1 MTGRLNATPAA
12 RGKTISISEAAR
24 IIATVI
30 STHTEFTAEGE
41 ADLIDEAA
49 MLQIAAAE
57 GQRFTVTITPAL
69 HAGAIHAQAL
79 AEPEKAGEPRAA
91 WPIPGP

>member
-1 MTGRLNATPAA
+1 MTGRLNATPAP

-49 MLQIAAAE
+49 MFQIAAAE

-69 HAGAIHAQAL
+69 HAEAILAQAL
-79 AEPEKAGEPRAA
+79 AGTEADG
-91 WPIPGP
+91 

>member
-1 MTGRLNATPAA
+1 MTGRLNATPAP

-30 STHTEFTAEGE
+30 NTHTEFTAEGE

-49 MLQIAAAE
+49 MFQIAAAQ
-57 GQRFTVTITPAL
+57 GQRGSRCSEPGTLTCPPS
-69 HAGAIHAQAL
+69 AGTHVR
-79 AEPEKAGEPRAA
+79 KSRG
-91 WPIPGP
+91 